1 LANSH
6 CRNSGNYTF
15 LSVKGQ
21 YLCELP
27 NARILPAYM
36 KLALVH
42 QQKHESV
49 WHVLIAVLLA
59 IVLQLSLA
67 NKLTIGPK
75 YIIAASRH
83 CLLVTLAV
91 TGSAKHT
98 SITKFRHTL
107 AIVLI
112 AFISIANFSS
122 LVLVIHSLFNAGTV
136 TGRELIVSGLAI
148 YLTNIIIFG
157 LWYWELDE
165 GDATDAHKVND
176 FLFPQMNADPIIT
189 GQPDWK
195 PSFFDYLY
203 VSVTNGTAFSPTDTL
218 PLTHRAKLLMT
229 LQSLIALLTIALVA
243 ARAVNILS

>member
-1 LANSH
+1 VGFQ
-6 CRNSGNYTF
+6 RDVY
-15 LSVKGQ
+15 
-21 YLCELP
+21 YLY
-27 NARILPAYM
+27 IM
-36 KLALVH
+36 KLALLH
-42 QQKHESV
+42 RQKHEPV
-49 WHVLIAVLLA
+49 WHVLIALVLA

-75 YIIAASRH
+75 YIIAGLEAI
-83 CLLVTLAV
+83 LLVTLTI
-91 TGSAKHT
+91 TGSASHPT
-98 SITKFRHTL
+98 VTKFRHTL

-112 AFISIANFSS
+112 AIISVANFTS
-122 LVLVIHSLFNAGTV
+122 LVLVIHSLFNAGEV

-157 LWYWELDE
+157 LWYWELDG
-165 GDATDAHKVND
+165 GDANNAQVVND
-176 FLFPQMNADPIIT
+176 FLFPQMTADPIIT